1 MFNDISYD
9 GYCTCFS
16 HILNC
21 HSLPFVSLPVPFLP
35 FLLFLFSSLPF
46 PFLFSPLCLMTSHMM
61 AIVPVLHIYW
71 TFWILWYISSP
82 FRFHDILPF
91 LSFTSRLF
99 PFIRLLYGLGIR
111 HVGIN
116 TAKDIAGHYGSFQ
129 AFWAYLLTEV
139 EREKKIEEEREEGTE
154 EEENEGNTG

>member
-9 GYCTCFS
+9 GFFTYNKLFGS
-16 HILNC
+16 YNI
-21 HSLPFVSLPVPFLP
+21 SL
-35 FLLFLFSSLPF
+35 LLFDS
-46 PFLFSPLCLMTSHMM
+46 M
-61 AIVPVLHIYW
+61 IY
-71 TFWILWYISSP
+71 
-82 FRFHDILPF
+82 R
-91 LSFTSRLF
+91 LSFSFLHFSSRLF
-99 PFIRLLYGLGIR
+99 PFIRLLFGLGIR

-139 EREKKIEEEREEGTE
+139 EREKKIEEEKEEETE